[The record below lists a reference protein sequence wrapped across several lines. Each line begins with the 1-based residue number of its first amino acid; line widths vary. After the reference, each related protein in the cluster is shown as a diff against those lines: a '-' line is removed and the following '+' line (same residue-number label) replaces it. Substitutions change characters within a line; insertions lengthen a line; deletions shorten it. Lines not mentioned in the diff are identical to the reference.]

1 MPIAP
6 SSAPRA
12 RARAR
17 TRTRPCARACACACG
32 QQYLHGTPTLL
43 CYQGIICGLAGSIA
57 INTGNNLQSLGMHKL
72 ELLAIKQAADNG
84 IKVSDAPEIAPYVIH
99 SSCSLLLSPLPL
111 APGHPSSLLRW
122 LRHPA

>member
-1 MPIAP
+1 MMPTMLPTMVPTA
-6 SSAPRA
+6 AGGN
-12 RARAR
+12 
-17 TRTRPCARACACACG
+17 TRVW
-32 QQYLHGTPTLL
+32 
-43 CYQGIICGLAGSIA
+43 GIICGLAGSIA